1 MFRCR
6 LDFDKASRGKRSVP
20 PGSLSVM
27 SKTAAFKKALFCNRE
42 KCVQGVLKDKR
53 RMTMLR
59 VFCFKVRISLIDE
72 SLRLDVKLGRCGESG
87 EPSKLLDS
95 FDPR

>member
-1 MFRCR
+1 
-6 LDFDKASRGKRSVP
+6 
-20 PGSLSVM
+20 
-27 SKTAAFKKALFCNRE
+27 
-42 KCVQGVLKDKR
+42 
-53 RMTMLR
+53 MTMLR